1 MELNNLEL
9 LKNLKMSNENLNQKE
24 TLKILKILCK
34 NHNNIST
41 ELIYH
46 NQFQLLIAIMLSA
59 QSTDKGV
66 NNVTIDLFKH
76 VKTPDD
82 IVKLGLRKFKS
93 KIKKIGLYNSKAS
106 NIYNTSNIL
115 KKEFFSEVPRDLKN

>member
-1 MELNNLEL
+1 
-9 LKNLKMSNENLNQKE
+9 MSNKNLNQKV
-24 TLKILKILCK
+24 TIKILKILCK

-46 NQFQLLIAIMLSA
+46 NQFQLLIAIILSA

-82 IVKLGLRKFKS
+82 IVKLGLRKLKS
-93 KIKKIGLYNSKAS
+93 KNKKNRPL
-106 NIYNTSNIL
+106 
-115 KKEFFSEVPRDLKN
+115 

>member
-46 NQFQLLIAIMLSA
+46 NQFQFSLPSCICPLNQLTKVLIM
-59 QSTDKGV
+59 
-66 NNVTIDLFKH
+66 
-76 VKTPDD
+76 
-82 IVKLGLRKFKS
+82 
-93 KIKKIGLYNSKAS
+93 
-106 NIYNTSNIL
+106 
-115 KKEFFSEVPRDLKN
+115 